1 MAWVRYNISYNM
13 KKIINLFD
21 KIEDKVRGLLSHH
34 PFVYA
39 FVGAVGVVLLWRGIW
54 HTTDTIFYTS
64 GLASSTSQ
72 FLDGP
77 LSILLGSIIL
87 LITGVFVSSFVGNRL
102 ILSGL
107 TGEKKLTDKTL
118 DEIKK
123 EEDELKGLEKKGE
136 EELKSFEKKVEAT
149 LNKIEEDISEIKQE
163 LK

>member
-1 MAWVRYNISYNM
+1 M
-13 KKIINLFD
+13 KKLVNIFD
-21 KIEDKVRGLLSHH
+21 KIEDKVRGALSHH
-34 PFVYA
+34 PFIYA

-54 HTTDTIFYTS
+54 HTADAIFYTS

-87 LITGVFVSSFVGNRL
+87 LITGVFVSHFVSNRL
-102 ILSGL
+102 IISGL

-118 DEIKK
+118 DEIQK
-123 EEDELKGLEKKGE
+123 EE
-136 EELKSFEKKVEAT
+136 EELKKLEKKEVEELKGFEKKVEAT
-149 LNKIEEDISEIKQE
+149 LNKIEADISEIKQE